1 VPANLTRP
9 TPAAFTAAVDQLGAM
24 AWRRGLSIDEIGSP
38 QRIAPFS
45 IAISGELADAVGE
58 PVSNGRLIL
67 LHDPAGN
74 TAWDGTFRIVTYV
87 RAEVELEMVTDPL
100 LPEVAWSWL
109 TESLANHG
117 CVAAALAG
125 TVTASYGKGFGE
137 MTDADRA
144 EVELR
149 SSWTPTLD
157 ALHGLTPHLSAWQEL
172 LGQIA
177 GEPDLPPGIAALPLG
192 RRA

>member
-1 VPANLTRP
+1 MPANLTRP